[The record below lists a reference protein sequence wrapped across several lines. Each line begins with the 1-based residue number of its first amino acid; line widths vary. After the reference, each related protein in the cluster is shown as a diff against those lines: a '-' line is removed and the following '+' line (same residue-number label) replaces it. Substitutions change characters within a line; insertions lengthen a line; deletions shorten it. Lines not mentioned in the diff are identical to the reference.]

1 MVLLAADMEGLMIM
15 NWICSPCGR
24 AEKALYGVGNT
35 ERQVGEPGE
44 EQAHHAYDAG
54 EATGRRRGLSAQGPA
69 QVSLQTSGWPTALI
83 KKHSCLKIKLCFF
96 PNIYAQNFL
105 TSHKIRCIYS

>member
-1 MVLLAADMEGLMIM
+1 M
-15 NWICSPCGR
+15 P
-24 AEKALYGVGNT
+24 KKTFHGVGNT

-54 EATGRRRGLSAQGPA
+54 EATGRRRGLSAQGLA

-83 KKHSCLKIKLCFF
+83 KKNSYQSDLKIQLCFF
-96 PNIYAQNFL
+96 PHIYNQSYL
-105 TSHKIRCIYS
+105 TSHMNVRHLCGQNAVQSKF